1 MAETTF
7 GVRYEG
13 PALADGRMPV
23 RDLAPALLAL
33 GELFREASR
42 DLYPDLPAPTLD
54 VRATEKGS
62 FDVQMVLVA
71 DGHMWEQV
79 VNMLTAKG
87 PTALTNLLG
96 LVIDGAVV
104 GTGVIKLIQ
113 IIGKRK
119 IEREEATD
127 NPDQMRVILD
137 DETVIEAPAGT
148 VRIYRNPKVRR
159 AARDAVAPLKRP
171 DMEQVKFETSETDA
185 EPLTVK
191 ADDVPAFDFAAE
203 PQDEEVVSEAE
214 IDVTLDVFSPELQPG
229 SERKWRFG
237 GLGESF
243 MAKIEDPE
251 FAEKV
256 VNHEEEFGSGDQ
268 LEATLEIV
276 QKRDPDSGTIR
287 DSRRVVKVKRVIK
300 GPQQLQL
307 DSDSDSDA
315 DTQ

>member
-1 MAETTF
+1 MTVMAETTF
-7 GVRYEG
+7 GVKYEG
-13 PALADGRMPV
+13 AALADGRMPV

-33 GELFREASR
+33 GELFREASKE
-42 DLYPDLPAPTLD
+42 LYPDLPSPSLD
-54 VRATEKGS
+54 VKATEKGS
-62 FDVQMVLVA
+62 FDVLMVLTA
-71 DGHMWEQV
+71 DGMWEQV

-104 GTGVIKLIQ
+104 GTGLFKLIQ
-113 IIGKRK
+113 IVGKRQ

-127 NPDQMRVILD
+127 NPDMMRLILD

-148 VRIYRNPKVRR
+148 IRLYRNPKIRR
-159 AARDAVAPLKRP
+159 AARDSVAPLKRP
-171 DMEQVKFETSETDA
+171 EMDRVKFQTPDADA

-191 ADDVPAFDFAAE
+191 SGDVPAFDLAAE
-203 PQDEEVVSEAE
+203 TKDEEVVSETE
-214 IDVTLDVFSPELQPG
+214 IDVTLDVFSPELEPG

-256 VNHEEEFGSGDQ
+256 ANHEEVFGVGDQ
-268 LEATLEIV
+268 LEATVEIV
-276 QKRDPDSGTIR
+276 QRRDPESGKIR
-287 DSRRVVKVKRVIK
+287 DTRRVVRVKQVIK
-300 GPQQLQL
+300 GPQQLPL
-307 DSDSDSDA
+307 SEPDSE
-315 DTQ
+315 